1 MVNIQQF
8 GGGTINLPNG
18 TVATSSGT
26 VSTTLSGLVI
36 HQPQQKMVATTA
48 TPQQATMIIPAKVTP
63 TATPTTV
70 VAQQQQPTVIGTNG
84 TTLNASQV
92 LRPGTQVVQ
101 QPQQQ
106 TTVINSG
113 GAGILPA
120 GVQVVN
126 MNTMR
131 PQNVQNMAA
140 LNNPAHRAL
149 APRVVLAPQQM
160 VGARPGQM
168 GITLQALQVT
178 YRI

>member
-1 MVNIQQF
+1 M
-8 GGGTINLPNG
+8 
-18 TVATSSGT
+18 ATSSGT
-26 VSTTLSGLVI
+26 PTTLSGLVI
-36 HQPQQKMVATTA
+36 HQQQQKMVATT
-48 TPQQATMIIPAKVTP
+48 PQQTTMIIPAKVNP
-63 TATPTTV
+63 ATTV
-70 VAQQQQPTVIGTNG
+70 LGQQQQQQQSTMMGTNG
-84 TTLNASQV
+84 TAMNQTQV
-92 LRPGTQVVQ
+92 LRPATQVVQ
-101 QPQQQ
+101 QQPQQQ
-106 TTVINSG
+106 ATVINSA

-126 MNTMR
+126 MNAMR

-178 YRI
+178 YRLLM